1 MPSRRVLKVASRLK
15 FLISTI
21 IQRELHDPR
30 IGFVTVMKVEPTE
43 DFKEAKVHVSVFGAP
58 GDKSKTLHALE
69 AARGYIQSR
78 VGKNLRL
85 RHTPAL
91 EFVLDTELEK
101 LGRVE
106 RLIEA
111 ARSEAAGGELPHGDA
126 GASEAAEGE
135 PSSPGGDPSV
145 AREDGEDAERDADL

>member
-91 EFVLDTELEK
+91 EFVLDTELE
-101 LGRVE
+101 
-106 RLIEA
+106 
-111 ARSEAAGGELPHGDA
+111 ARSSRAPDRSRAERSRGRRAPHGDA